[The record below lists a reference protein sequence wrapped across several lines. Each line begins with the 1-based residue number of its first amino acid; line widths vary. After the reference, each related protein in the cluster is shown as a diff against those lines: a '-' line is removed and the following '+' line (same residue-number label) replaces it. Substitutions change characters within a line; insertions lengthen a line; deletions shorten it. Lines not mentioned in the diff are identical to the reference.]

1 MQKQL
6 LALVPTHTI
15 EALKSSLLTQCLE
28 ASTNIDVA
36 KNKDPT
42 RFEED
47 QHGPVCIRL
56 PRFKSY
62 FKHTTSFPISML
74 ILDKLISFLKISL
87 NDRLP
92 QMHKQN
98 SHTSLNPPQIQS
110 KYAPN
115 FNLNPSLKIMN
126 DEC

>member
-42 RFEED
+42 RFEGD

-62 FKHTTSFPISML
+62 FKHTTSLPISML
-74 ILDKLISFLKISL
+74 ILDKLISLLKISL

-98 SHTSLNPPQIQS
+98 SHTSLNPATDS
-110 KYAPN
+110 V
-115 FNLNPSLKIMN
+115 KICT
-126 DEC
+126 EF